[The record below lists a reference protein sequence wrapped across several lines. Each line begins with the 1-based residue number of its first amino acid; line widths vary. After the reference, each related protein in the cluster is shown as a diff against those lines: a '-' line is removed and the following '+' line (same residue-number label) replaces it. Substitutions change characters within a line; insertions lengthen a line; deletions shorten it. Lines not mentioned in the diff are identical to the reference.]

1 MTTGIPNRHAATTA
15 CALLLACALA
25 SCALGEAGVQPTA
38 VQAAEGQPC
47 AAAASGP
54 QQLAGNAAADW
65 RLWQQK
71 VQSLPLFAAAADRSS
86 LSCSTSSPDDGAQTL
101 LYRFGNGNVLRAVR
115 DNRIELLDHT
125 ATFTAAPADPLQLLR
140 ATERALYGPSGCGI
154 DWSAPE
160 TLAARKGTG
169 ATQGNTT
176 IYRGDVCNCQ
186 AIVQRHSNGR
196 VTALTLKSAC

>member
-1 MTTGIPNRHAATTA
+1 MTMGIPKRHAAITA
-15 CALLLACALA
+15 GALLLAGALA
-25 SCALGEAGVQPTA
+25 SCALGGAGVQPTA
-38 VQAAEGQPC
+38 VQAPDEEPC
-47 AAAASGP
+47 ATAAPVP
-54 QQLAGNAAADW
+54 QQAGNAAADR

-71 VQSLPLFAAAADRSS
+71 VQSLPLFAATADGSS
-86 LSCSTSSPDDGAQTL
+86 LACSTSSPADGAQTL

-125 ATFTAAPADPLQLLR
+125 ATFSAAPADPLQLLQ

-160 TLAARKGTG
+160 TLAARRGTG
-169 ATQGNTT
+169 ATQGNVT

-186 AIVQRHSNGR
+186 AIVQRHSNGQ
-196 VTALTLKSAC
+196 VTALTLKNAC